1 MRSGKK
7 RTKSVEVEC
16 PACDIVRHRMRRE
29 TGDQIKIANKW
40 HVKGATAGAKSKWA
54 VVDGVR
60 WRRR

>member
-1 MRSGKK
+1 MGKG

-16 PACDIVRHRMRRE
+16 PACDIARCRMRRE
-29 TGDQIKIANKW
+29 TGDQIMIANKW
-40 HVKGATAGAKSKWA
+40 HVKGVTAGAKSKRA